1 MPPLKGRGGPPL
13 GGGGVRPRRPR
24 FPLLQPAPTKNTF
37 LGLFS
42 GYKNTFFARIFRN
55 IYLAFEKDTTN
66 KGDVFFKSY
75 IF

>member
-13 GGGGVRPRRPR
+13 GGGEVRPRRPR
-24 FPLLQPAPTKNTF
+24 FPLPQPAPT
-37 LGLFS
+37 
-42 GYKNTFFARIFRN
+42 KNTFFARIFRN

-75 IF
+75 IL

>member
-13 GGGGVRPRRPR
+13 GGGEVRPRRQR
-24 FPLLQPAPTKNTF
+24 FPLPQPASTKNTF

-66 KGDVFFKSY
+66 KGDAFFKSY
-75 IF
+75 IL